1 MTKKSFLLNIALIA
15 ILKLAYGQDTI
26 QLRNNSISIG
36 YVEEISTLEV
46 KYKKIE
52 NPDGPL
58 YILNKYEVEKVKY
71 QNGAVDKFEYVAPWR
86 RKNLPNSTTTISHDT
101 AFARP
106 SNQSITQRVASSTVL
121 DPVEFENLSYRE
133 RRNCF
138 SVNNR
143 VLKGRKLNHFLQA
156 QQNPIINLNVNKAKS
171 YRVQSYLGFLA
182 IPMAAVGAYYL
193 FTNDNLY
200 TSSEAIK
207 VERSKGIA
215 CLFASAMTVSY
226 SVRVNSLRTKHLQ
239 KAVDAYNENRS
250 ENRLEQSLYT
260 RKIVKSKTANQ
271 PPIGI
276 INSNRFVYH
285 EEVKDEYQLQEI
297 MLKKHDPEIQ
307 QRIETARRGKQL
319 RYIIFADI
327 PLTITGFGILADALN
342 HRMRGDEL
350 YQKQLLSSA
359 FLVAGAAC
367 FTIGIYHAA
376 AYKKNTK
383 KAALRY
389 NTLYND

>member
-1 MTKKSFLLNIALIA
+1 MTKKTLLLNIALIA
-15 ILKLAYGQDTI
+15 LVKFTFGQDTI
-26 QLRNNSISIG
+26 QLRNNSISVG
-36 YVEEISTLEV
+36 HVEEINSIEV
-46 KYKKIE
+46 KFKKIE
-52 NPDGPL
+52 NPNGPL
-58 YILNKYEVEKVKY
+58 YILNKYEVEKVKF
-71 QNGAVDKFEYVAPWR
+71 QNGTVDKFEYVAPWR
-86 RKNLPNSTTTISHDT
+86 RKNLPSSTTTISYDT
-101 AFARP
+101 AFVRP
-106 SNQSITQRVASSTVL
+106 SNQNITQRAESSTVL
-121 DPVEFENLSYRE
+121 NPVEFENFGYRE

-138 SVNNR
+138 GINNR

-156 QQNPIINLNVNKAKS
+156 QHNPTINLNVNKAKS
-171 YRVQSYLGFLA
+171 YRVQSYLGFFA

-200 TSSEAIK
+200 TSAETIK
-207 VERSKGIA
+207 MERSKGIA

-250 ENRLEQSLYT
+250 ENRLEQSVYT
-260 RKIVKSKTANQ
+260 HKIVKSKRADQ
-271 PPIGI
+271 PPIAI
-276 INSNRFVYH
+276 INSHRFVYRD
-285 EEVKDEYQLQEI
+285 EVKDEAQLQEI
-297 MLKKHDPEIQ
+297 MLKKHDPVIQ
-307 QRIETARRGKQL
+307 QKIETARRGKLL
-319 RYIIFADI
+319 RYIVFADI
-327 PLTITGFGILADALN
+327 PLTVTGFGILADALN
-342 HRMRGDEL
+342 HRMSGDKL

-376 AYKKNTK
+376 AYKKNTQ